1 VDATEEA
8 LAAGFWTVLVAEV
21 MGGARG
27 LSLDGEDAAVR
38 LGEGAG
44 RGARPLIE
52 VVVRG
57 CHDVDLPAET
67 LDLALARHP
76 CTSLSALQARWNK
89 RVTLV

>member
-1 VDATEEA
+1 
-8 LAAGFWTVLVAEV
+8 

-44 RGARPLIE
+44 GGARPLIE
-52 VVVRG
+52 VVVHG

-67 LDLALARHP
+67 LDLALARRP
-76 CTSLSALQARWNK
+76 YTSLSALQARWNK
-89 RVTLV
+89 RITLV